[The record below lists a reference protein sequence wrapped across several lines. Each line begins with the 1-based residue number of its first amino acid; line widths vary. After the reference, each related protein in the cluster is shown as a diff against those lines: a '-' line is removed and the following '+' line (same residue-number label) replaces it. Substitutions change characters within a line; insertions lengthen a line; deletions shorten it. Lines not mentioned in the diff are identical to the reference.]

1 MLHIQINW
9 YKKHIHVHLT
19 FNSHRPF
26 SNGHQKHNPTNVIQC
41 VGSSIKDK
49 LLLHDLTSQHLMAD
63 WSLNKAF
70 CRYRSSQLLLL
81 NSLTFWRCDGSLYA
95 TAHSM
100 WTDDPAF
107 NLSIKNHA
115 RLTQAKQC
123 LLNCSTGKTGK
134 VDNYT
139 NITQR
144 KNYMFC
150 RSWERLG
157 NFNTPQQTN
166 KILCCTSNNW
176 TKQLLKRIL
185 TTYMWKNHCMDVFQN
200 KCEVTAW
207 TFSSSTSLLECF
219 VLSFKQF

>member
-1 MLHIQINW
+1 MIWRHSIWWQTEAWIKLFAGIGRAN
-9 YKKHIHVHLT
+9 YFCST
-19 FNSHRPF
+19 ASHF
-26 SNGHQKHNPTNVIQC
+26 GV
-41 VGSSIKDK
+41 
-49 LLLHDLTSQHLMAD
+49 
-63 WSLNKAF
+63 
-70 CRYRSSQLLLL
+70 
-81 NSLTFWRCDGSLYA
+81 A

-200 KCEVTAW
+200 KCEITAW